1 MKTDREIMDAALA
14 TARSLGATVAG
25 FVPAG
30 RLVDCPSAAAEGRR
44 GFRTARGSF
53 VVLGLYHDPERPEM
67 DLWEKDRGTP
77 GDRTLARIAAAV
89 SRWLAE
95 EHGREAHTVPYR
107 IEDGGIY
114 LKDAA
119 VFAGLGTI
127 GRNNLV
133 IVPGYGPRV
142 RFRALRTDLEPG
154 GADRPAA
161 ESPCDR
167 CPGYCRRACP
177 QHAFPGGR
185 YDRAACMRR
194 METDKSVAARRGSSA
209 DHCRVCELVCP
220 AE

>member
-1 MKTDREIMDAALA
+1 MKTDRQIMDAALA
-14 TARSLGATVAG
+14 MARAEGATVAG
-25 FVPAG
+25 FVPAN
-30 RLVDCPSAAAEGRR
+30 RLVDCPSAVAEGRR
-44 GFRTARGSF
+44 GFHTARGSF
-53 VVLGLYHDPERPEM
+53 IVLGLYHDPGRPEL
-67 DLWEKDRGTP
+67 DLWEEGRGTP
-77 GDRTLARIAAAV
+77 GDRMLGRIAAAV

-119 VFAGLGTI
+119 VFAGLGVI

-133 IVPGYGPRV
+133 IVPGYGPRI
-142 RFRALRTDLEPG
+142 RFRAVWTDLEPG
-154 GADRPAA
+154 DADRPIP
-161 ESPCDR
+161 ESPCER
-167 CPGYCRRACP
+167 CTGRCQRACP
-177 QHAFPGGR
+177 QNAFFDGR
-185 YDRAACMRR
+185 YRRDACMRR